1 MFSDISNIE
10 QSIPSFSSDN
20 PMEPTIYT
28 SIHVEDNG
36 SSTSDDSGDKFNE
49 HIMIKVNSDIP
60 LRHDIIQEEPLLK
73 TYTDNHFDTQIK
85 RDLENLQL
93 QEDPFFQQEFSNYRS
108 NSPVLSVLDSNNHS
122 NNNSDSD
129 DDNRDH
135 YTTRNNRRS
144 NKSKYSKLDT
154 NDIKN
159 YVKKYYA
166 TSNGDDFTNELDI
179 LTTFVRGQRNLYS
192 QCKLITLHKLYLLVF
207 PALIIAAGITSI
219 SPFIECDSQINS
231 NIITGLNGLVTL
243 FISMVGFLNL
253 ESLHEK
259 FLILT
264 SLFENIE
271 TNLELT
277 STKFMMLKKESDISD
292 LIINKFNEVED
303 KLSEY
308 KLITQITILP
318 EMKLLFPIISHI
330 NIFSFIKK
338 TELMKKGLIEKL
350 RDVKNEISYIKYKF
364 EQRQQIHKIKSA
376 VNTDALNPSPQEQYD
391 YKKESIRLNTLFKL
405 KTSFTNEIIELQN
418 AYSIMDNIFYRE
430 IAQAEK
436 KQNKWWFCLFCFYFY
451 RSYDNKEYMK
461 DLLQHLSPNLKE
473 LIIHY

>member
-1 MFSDISNIE
+1 MFSDISNTE
-10 QSIPSFSSDN
+10 QALPCFSSDN
-20 PMEPTIYT
+20 HTEPTTYI
-28 SIHVEDNG
+28 SISGYD
-36 SSTSDDSGDKFNE
+36 SSKSTSDESCDKYNE

-60 LRHDIIQEEPLLK
+60 LRHDIIQEEPSLK
-73 TYTDNHFDTQIK
+73 TYTDNHFDALIK

-93 QEDPFFQQEFSNYRS
+93 QEDPFFRQEFSNYRS

-122 NNNSDSD
+122 NNNSDD
-129 DDNRDH
+129 DDENKDH
-135 YTTRNNRRS
+135 YTKRNNRRS

-179 LTTFVRGQRNLYS
+179 LTTFIRGQRNLYS

-219 SPFIECDSQINS
+219 SPFIECDSKLNS

-253 ESLHEK
+253 ESAHEK

-277 STKFMMLKKESDISD
+277 STKFMMLKKESDVSD

-350 RDVKNEISYIKYKF
+350 RDVKNEISYIKHKF

-376 VNTDALNPSPQEQYD
+376 VNNDSLTLSPREQYD
-391 YKKESIRLNTLFKL
+391 FKKETLRLNTLLSL

-436 KQNKWWFCLFCFYFY
+436 KQNKWWFCLCCFYFY
-451 RSYDNKEYMK
+451 KSYDNKEYMK
-461 DLLQHLSPNLKE
+461 DLLQHLSPSLKE

>member
-10 QSIPSFSSDN
+10 LSNPSLTYDN
-20 PMEPTIYT
+20 QIEPTTYK
-28 SIHVEDNG
+28 SISGDD
-36 SSTSDDSGDKFNE
+36 SSYSTSDESCDKYNE

-60 LRHDIIQEEPLLK
+60 LRHDIILEEPSLQ
-73 TYTDNHFDTQIK
+73 TYTDNHFDVLIK
-85 RDLENLQL
+85 RDLDNLQL
-93 QEDPFFQQEFSNYRS
+93 QEESFFQQDFSNYRS

-122 NNNSDSD
+122 NNNSDSEE
-129 DDNRDH
+129 DNKDH
-135 YTTRNNRRS
+135 YKSRINHRS
-144 NKSKYSKLDT
+144 NKSKYNKLDT

-166 TSNGDDFTNELDI
+166 TPNSDEFTNELDI
-179 LTTFVRGQRNLYS
+179 LTTFVLGQRNLYS
-192 QCKLITLHKLYLLVF
+192 QCKLITLHKLYMLVF
-207 PALIIAAGITSI
+207 PALVIAASITAM
-219 SPFIECDSQINS
+219 SPFIDCHSQINS

-253 ESLHEK
+253 ESAHEK

-308 KLITQITILP
+308 RLITQITILP
-318 EMKLLFPIISHI
+318 EIKLLFPIISHI

-350 RDVKNEISYIKYKF
+350 RDVKNEISYIKHKF
-364 EQRQQIHKIKSA
+364 EQRQQIHTIKSA
-376 VNTDALNPSPQEQYD
+376 VNNESIKPSLLERYD
-391 YKKESIRLNTLFKL
+391 FKKETLRLNTLLSL
-405 KTSFTNEIIELQN
+405 KTSVTNEIIELQN

-430 IAQAEK
+430 IAHAEK
-436 KQNKWWFCLFCFYFY
+436 KQNKWWFFLFCFYFY

-461 DLLQHLSPNLKE
+461 DLLQHLSPSLKE

>member
-1 MFSDISNIE
+1 MISDISNIE
-10 QSIPSFSSDN
+10 QAIPCFSSDN
-20 PMEPTIYT
+20 NHTKPTVYT
-28 SIHVEDNG
+28 SISVDDNG
-36 SSTSDDSGDKFNE
+36 SSTSDESGDKFNE

-60 LRHDIIQEEPLLK
+60 LRQDIIQEEPSLK
-73 TYTDNHFDTQIK
+73 TYTDNHFDTLIK

-93 QEDPFFQQEFSNYRS
+93 QEDPFFQEEFANYRS

-122 NNNSDSD
+122 NENSDSD
-129 DDNRDH
+129 GDN
-135 YTTRNNRRS
+135 TTRNNIRS
-144 NKSKYSKLDT
+144 NKKKYNKLDT
-154 NDIKN
+154 DDIKN

-166 TSNGDDFTNELDI
+166 NSNCDDFTNELDI
-179 LTTFVRGQRNLYS
+179 LTTFIRGQRNLYS

-219 SPFIECDSQINS
+219 SAFIDCDSNINS

-253 ESLHEK
+253 ESAHEK

-271 TNLELT
+271 ISLELT
-277 STKFMMLKKESDISD
+277 STKFMMLKKDTDISE

-338 TELMKKGLIEKL
+338 TEIMKKGLIEKL
-350 RDVKNEISYIKYKF
+350 RDVKNEIYYITYKF
-364 EQRQQIHKIKSA
+364 ERREQIRKIKSS
-376 VNTDALNPSPQEQYD
+376 VNTDLVTQSQQELYE
-391 YKKESIRLNTLFKL
+391 YNKESLRLNALLAL
-405 KTSFTNEIIELQN
+405 KTTFTNEIIELQN
-418 AYSIMDNIFYRE
+418 AYTIMDNIFYRE

-451 RSYDNKEYMK
+451 KSYDNKEYMN
-461 DLLQHLSPNLKE
+461 DLLQHLSPSLKE